1 MNQLTGFP
9 MMLRNSLSSTCV
21 TCSVSSTEE
30 LLYLQL
36 VSEPSVASR
45 NRKRMRDE
53 AHSISS
59 QLVRDS
65 RNVLWLCRSWNRT
78 KATWFTL
85 FVLVKKRMSHISFI
99 WSLRPFFTQAISS
112 ETGLLNLCSP
122 SRSDVTDLGTND
134 EWNGEG
140 QQEDSRDDDVHGAL
154 RASPLQWTQHCNKNN
169 SVTTL
174 QWWNRLQEPSDC
186 YSSGIQTLR
195 KERSDSHIFMFCTF
209 FSLKWGISDFLA
221 LRAEVRWLKYLA
233 NKSLCWGIN
242 MSIYCQRSKAFDR
255 IQQPWKRNQMWDSV
269 SLRCLY

>member
-1 MNQLTGFP
+1 MLTD
-9 MMLRNSLSSTCV
+9 SLSSRRV

-53 AHSISS
+53 AHTISS

-65 RNVLWLCRSWNRT
+65 RNVLWLCRSWNST
-78 KATWFTL
+78 KTTRFIL
-85 FVLVKKRMSHISFI
+85 SVLEKKRMSHISFV
-99 WSLRPFFTQAISS
+99 WSRRPVFTQAVSW
-112 ETGLLNLCSP
+112 ETGSLNLCSP
-122 SRSDVTDLGTND
+122 GRSHVTDLGTND

-140 QQEDSRDDDVHGAL
+140 QQEDSRDDDIHGAL
-154 RASPLQWTQHCNKNN
+154 RASPLQWTQRCNKNS

-174 QWWNRLQEPSDC
+174 QWWKRLQEPSDG
-186 YSSGIQTLR
+186 YSSGIRTLR

-221 LRAEVRWLKYLA
+221 LRADVRWLKYLA

-242 MSIYCQRSKAFDR
+242 MNICCQRSKAFDR
-255 IQQPWKRNQMWDSV
+255 IQSNAGFCFPELED
-269 SLRCLY
+269 LCYFI